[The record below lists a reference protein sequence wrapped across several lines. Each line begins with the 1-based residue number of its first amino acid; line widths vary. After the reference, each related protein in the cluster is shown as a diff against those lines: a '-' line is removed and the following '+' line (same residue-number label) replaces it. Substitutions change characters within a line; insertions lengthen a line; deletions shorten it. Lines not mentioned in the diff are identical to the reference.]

1 MKIYQI
7 FIAIVTILTLSKCN
21 NSYAIFCGLF
31 IYACLSI
38 IPLVMFKESNRKM
51 TKEEIIYLN
60 KKRIED
66 EEYYNNFGELP

>member
-7 FIAIVTILTLSKCN
+7 FIAIVTILTLSKC
-21 NSYAIFCGLF
+21 SSPYAILWGLF

-38 IPLVMFKESNRKM
+38 IPLAMFKELNKRM
-51 TKEEIIYLN
+51 TKKEMIYLH